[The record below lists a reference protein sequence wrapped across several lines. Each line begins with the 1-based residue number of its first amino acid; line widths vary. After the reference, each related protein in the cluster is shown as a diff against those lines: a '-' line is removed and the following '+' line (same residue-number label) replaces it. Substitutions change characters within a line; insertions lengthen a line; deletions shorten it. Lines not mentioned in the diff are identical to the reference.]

1 MGEVIQLRQ
10 KTDIKS
16 GLINIAEHL
25 TDEEC
30 ESRSCTVI
38 IGNKV
43 FCLEPI
49 NDEQAGQAAIFDM
62 TNGISHLMYAV
73 RMETEHD

>member
-1 MGEVIQLRQ
+1 MGDVIQLRQ
-10 KTDIKS
+10 NTDIKS
-16 GLINIAEHL
+16 GLMDIAEDL

-30 ESRSCTVI
+30 KGSSCTVI

-43 FCLEPI
+43 FCLGPVG
-49 NDEQAGQAAIFDM
+49 DEQAGQAAIFDM

-73 RMETEHD
+73 RIEAKHD

>member
-1 MGEVIQLRQ
+1 MGEVIQLRES
-10 KTDIKS
+10 TDIKS
-16 GLINIAEHL
+16 GLINIAADL

-30 ESRSCTVI
+30 KGSSCTVI
-38 IGNKV
+38 IGNKD
-43 FCLEPI
+43 FCLGPI

-62 TNGISHLMYAV
+62 TNGISHLMHAV